1 MVNHVAMIVPLVL
14 YFVLIMGIAWLGN
27 RFAAKRADTAG
38 FMEEYFIGSRSM
50 GGFVLA
56 MAVITTY
63 TSASSFVGGPGIAYN
78 LGLGWI
84 LLSMIQVPTAF
95 LTLGVL
101 GKRFALIARR
111 TKAVTITDFIRARYD
126 SDAVVILSS
135 AALLV
140 FFMASMLAQFI
151 GGARLFESVTGY
163 SYQTGL
169 IIFGLTVVI
178 YTTVGGFRAVVLT
191 DTIQGVMM
199 LVASLAILF
208 AVVTAAASATSC
220 RRFTLS
226 TRSF

>member
-14 YFVLIMGIAWLGN
+14 YFALIMGIAWLGN

-101 GKRFALIARR
+101 GKRFARRAGQALRAHRAPHEGRDDYGFYTRALRQRRGRDTFVGGASRLLHGLDAR
-111 TKAVTITDFIRARYD
+111 AVHRRR
-126 SDAVVILSS
+126 
-135 AALLV
+135 AAL
-140 FFMASMLAQFI
+140 
-151 GGARLFESVTGY
+151 
-163 SYQTGL
+163 
-169 IIFGLTVVI
+169 
-178 YTTVGGFRAVVLT
+178 
-191 DTIQGVMM
+191 
-199 LVASLAILF
+199 
-208 AVVTAAASATSC
+208 
-220 RRFTLS
+220 
-226 TRSF
+226 

>member
-95 LTLGVL
+95 LTLACWAS
-101 GKRFALIARR
+101 ALRSSRAARR
-111 TKAVTITDFIRARYD
+111 P
-126 SDAVVILSS
+126 
-135 AALLV
+135 
-140 FFMASMLAQFI
+140 
-151 GGARLFESVTGY
+151 
-163 SYQTGL
+163 
-169 IIFGLTVVI
+169 
-178 YTTVGGFRAVVLT
+178 
-191 DTIQGVMM
+191 
-199 LVASLAILF
+199 
-208 AVVTAAASATSC
+208 
-220 RRFTLS
+220 
-226 TRSF
+226 